1 MRERLMAGG
10 RRLRPILDGIYN
22 ISGAIA
28 AVALLAILTIIVAQM
43 VARWS
48 AVQFPGSTDYAGY
61 AMASASFFAFAYALN
76 HGAHIR
82 VSLVLMRFSGRGR
95 RLAELWCFGIGA
107 FLAGYFAWFA
117 VKTVRVSYRLNDI
130 SQGQDA
136 TPLWIPQMV
145 MAIGTVIFAI
155 ALIDHF
161 LRIAFGGSYELGEGH
176 NPARLAQPP
185 QGE

>member
-1 MRERLMAGG
+1 MREQLMAGG
-10 RRLRPILDGIYN
+10 RRLRPILDRIYN

-82 VSLVLMRFSGRGR
+82 VSLVLT
-95 RLAELWCFGIGA
+95 ANQA
-107 FLAGYFAWFA
+107 
-117 VKTVRVSYRLNDI
+117 K
-130 SQGQDA
+130 
-136 TPLWIPQMV
+136 
-145 MAIGTVIFAI
+145 
-155 ALIDHF
+155 
-161 LRIAFGGSYELGEGH
+161 
-176 NPARLAQPP
+176 
-185 QGE
+185 